1 MEKGRERRDGWV
13 EEKSDK
19 VGWLDRRK
27 TDEAARELEDWTK
40 GLDETEV
47 GEKIREGLIDM
58 TQYLGD

>member
-1 MEKGRERRDGWV
+1 MEKGRARRDGWV

-19 VGWLDRRK
+19 VGWLDRKK
-27 TDEAARELEDWTK
+27 TDEAAREWEEWTK

-58 TQYLGD
+58 TQ